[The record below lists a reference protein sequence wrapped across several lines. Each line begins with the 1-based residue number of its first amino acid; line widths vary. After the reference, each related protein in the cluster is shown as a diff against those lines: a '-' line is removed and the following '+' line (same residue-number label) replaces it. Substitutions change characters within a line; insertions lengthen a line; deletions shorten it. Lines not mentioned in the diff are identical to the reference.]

1 MAVLV
6 CGPKELKFGLN
17 ILLFQVKQVLRGA
30 VGPRG
35 AVRGGWRDPQLGWLV
50 CFFLLT
56 LSSDCTRFSRN

>member
-30 VGPRG
+30 VGPCG
-35 AVRGGWRDPQLGWLV
+35 AVLGGWRDPQLGMV
-50 CFFLLT
+50 GLL
-56 LSSDCTRFSRN
+56 LPADAQN